1 MAETILIP
9 LLNTNEPEA
18 LLAAIAAS
26 EGQTVQAG
34 ETLFTLETTKSTAE
48 VSAPSTGY
56 LRGIRFR
63 VGQTVQAGDV
73 FGYLTKTID
82 EKIPEEELTKNTL
95 VAQNQTMILAEGQEP
110 PAGLRI
116 TQPGLAL
123 ARQLRIDLTLLPQ
136 GKYLTEGDIHA
147 FANLGSVSLEIHAP
161 AQAFD
166 PTALIIYGGGGHGK
180 ALLELVRALGVY
192 RIAGIIDDGLPA
204 GGTILGLEVLGG
216 SEKLPELYQRGIR
229 LAVNAVGGIGD
240 VRVRERVFQRLAQA
254 GFISPA
260 VVHPSA
266 VVEPSANLSA
276 GVQVFPLAY
285 VGSEARLGFGCIINT
300 GAIVSHDCQLGDLV
314 NISPGAMLAGE
325 VEIGAGALVGMGAT
339 INLRVKIGPGTR
351 IGNGA
356 TVKSDVPA
364 GGVVRAGGSWPS

>member
-26 EGQTVQAG
+26 EGQNVQAG

-48 VSAPSTGY
+48 VSAPFTGY
-56 LRGIRFR
+56 LRGIRFT
-63 VGQTVQAGDV
+63 VGQTVRAGDL
-73 FGYLTKTID
+73 FGYLTETIE
-82 EKIPEEELTKNTL
+82 EKIPDEGPL
-95 VAQNQTMILAEGQEP
+95 QNNRVTQKQTMTGSEDQELP
-110 PAGLRI
+110 VGLRI

-123 ARQLRIDLTLLPQ
+123 ARQLQINLTLLPKD
-136 GKYLTEGDIHA
+136 KYLTEGDIRA
-147 FANLGSVSLEIHAP
+147 FANLGSASQEIHAP

-180 ALLELVRALGVY
+180 ALIELVRALGVY
-192 RIAGIIDDGLPA
+192 RLAGIIDDGLPA
-204 GGTILGLEVLGG
+204 GATILGLEVLGG
-216 SEKLPELYQRGIR
+216 GEKLPELYQRGIR
-229 LAVNAVGGIGD
+229 MAINAVGGIGD
-240 VRVRERVFQRLAQA
+240 LGVRERVFQRLAQA
-254 GFISPA
+254 GFVSPA

-314 NISPGAMLAGE
+314 NISPGAVLAGE
-325 VEIGAGALVGMGAT
+325 VEICAGALVGMGAT
-339 INLRVKIGPGTR
+339 INLRVNIGPGAR
-351 IGNGA
+351 IGNSA
-356 TVKSDVPA
+356 TVKNDVPA
-364 GGVVRAGGSWPS
+364 GGVVRAGSSWPS